1 MEACLSDKKRK
12 KKVSVV
18 QRWGDTVGGGRGGGE
33 GHCFKWELKVEP
45 GLEAVRGVSR
55 HDLLRQTVPVWY
67 SSREERHLSALCPA
81 GGDVIAVVVALPRAT
96 SAACWSWQIAGADG
110 DEAIVELEKH
120 LQSGFPAALLK
131 SWPFQGVHNG
141 VDARC
146 LAVSVWGPSCRSAL
160 DFLNGADFIFSVG
173 IPDCGCIVKYR
184 SNKGFV
190 QFLLSSCCRS

>member
-1 MEACLSDKKRK
+1 ME
-12 KKVSVV
+12 
-18 QRWGDTVGGGRGGGE
+18 
-33 GHCFKWELKVEP
+33 ELKE
-45 GLEAVRGVSR
+45 
-55 HDLLRQTVPVWY
+55 
-67 SSREERHLSALCPA
+67 
-81 GGDVIAVVVALPRAT
+81 
-96 SAACWSWQIAGADG
+96 
-110 DEAIVELEKH
+110 H

-173 IPDCGCIVKYR
+173 IPDCGCILKTR

-190 QFLLSSCCRS
+190 RSFLCLLVADLEVAPEKAKCFVGFVGNGVDMGASCHVVLDVDTKVLCSGDVFNGISMHFK